1 MKIDRKKC
9 VQYEIEQKE
18 FGQQVDQT
26 KD

>member
-1 MKIDRKKC
+1 MEIDRKKC
-9 VQYEIEQKE
+9 VTYEIEQKE

>member
-1 MKIDRKKC
+1 MEIDRKKC